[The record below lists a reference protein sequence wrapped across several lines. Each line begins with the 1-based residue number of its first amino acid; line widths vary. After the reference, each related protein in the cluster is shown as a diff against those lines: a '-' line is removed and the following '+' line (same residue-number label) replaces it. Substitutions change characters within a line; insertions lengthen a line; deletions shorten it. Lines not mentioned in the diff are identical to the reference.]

1 MLGAEEVLGRNALR
15 ITIRMKEALDP
26 VRVHAAWARQM
37 AARPTLRARLKPE
50 DERQKCFIWV
60 LIREELLEEQLAVE
74 ATDTVAFLDA
84 STLDEHA
91 RRPDALP
98 FRLRLMDEHTL
109 VALVDPK
116 LTNATGGA
124 SWLEDWMGFYGEGPE
139 TTPPLAPAL
148 QAMRRVYRKRTLL
161 EHMLRP
167 FLALRWFV
175 GEARRSM
182 LPARTVI
189 DLSNG
194 KAWVAIPDPEAPP
207 ARTITWRHVF
217 DVEETRA
224 LMRGGTG
231 RRRTLTVQMLVAA
244 AELLL
249 EVAPSR
255 RRARIA
261 LDADLSSWLLESRRG
276 SPGNTSCCVEVPM
289 ARGRPLLP
297 QALSVYRNLVRGTHC
312 RMRSRR
318 LRLIRHEGKFVRSV
332 AKRARKGRMQNAPIS
347 DASLQVCNMGRHA
360 ELRRLE
366 RDAEWMAVSTPA
378 PTVSVTTVQV
388 ASTLTVEICFPA
400 DRYDSERLIGFA
412 ERLPAMLLSGSD
424 E

>member
-1 MLGAEEVLGRNALR
+1 
-15 ITIRMKEALDP
+15 
-26 VRVHAAWARQM
+26 
-37 AARPTLRARLKPE
+37 
-50 DERQKCFIWV
+50 
-60 LIREELLEEQLAVE
+60 
-74 ATDTVAFLDA
+74 
-84 STLDEHA
+84 
-91 RRPDALP
+91 
-98 FRLRLMDEHTL
+98 
-109 VALVDPK
+109 
-116 LTNATGGA
+116 
-124 SWLEDWMGFYGEGPE
+124 
-139 TTPPLAPAL
+139 
-148 QAMRRVYRKRTLL
+148 
-161 EHMLRP
+161 
-167 FLALRWFV
+167 
-175 GEARRSM
+175 
-182 LPARTVI
+182 
-189 DLSNG
+189 
-194 KAWVAIPDPEAPP
+194 
-207 ARTITWRHVF
+207 
-217 DVEETRA
+217 
-224 LMRGGTG
+224 
-231 RRRTLTVQMLVAA
+231 
-244 AELLL
+244 
-249 EVAPSR
+249 
-255 RRARIA
+255 
-261 LDADLSSWLLESRRG
+261 
-276 SPGNTSCCVEVPM
+276 M